1 MNTQIERAKQLIEE
15 AYGILDKLD
24 EGDETPQPVAVT
36 GPVSPPAQPVVLKK
50 GERSYTGKIGRPSF
64 QKTSKGHSLW
74 KAGLGVDRGDGT
86 IDWFNIVAW
95 RSVADCAQQ
104 FESGDIVTVVGKAQ
118 TNEFV
123 DADGVLQQ
131 RENFV
136 VSQIGWPEP

>member
-1 MNTQIERAKQLIEE
+1 MNTQIERAKLLIEE
-15 AYGILDKLD
+15 AYAILDTLI
-24 EGDETPQPVAVT
+24 EGAETPQPAAANDPVT
-36 GPVSPPAQPVVLKK
+36 PPAQPVVLKK
-50 GERSYTGKIGRPSF
+50 DESSYTGKIGRPSF
-64 QKTSKGHSLW
+64 QKTQKGHSLW
-74 KAGLGVDRGDGT
+74 KAGLGIDRGDGT

-95 RSVADCAQQ
+95 RAVADCAQQ
-104 FESGDIVTVVGKAQ
+104 FESGDIVTVVGKTQ